1 MYQRKSVRCLGVD
14 PGIANTGIAIV
25 ESRPSGYTLK
35 YHATLRT
42 SKKDTE
48 ANRFRSLQWQL
59 ANVIDE
65 HNPALVA
72 IERVFFNKNI
82 TSNQT
87 TAGVIAIAL
96 CEAEKANLTS
106 YLLTPQEIKMA
117 SGIGR
122 TATKLLMAKMASR
135 LFGVE
140 FTPRQN
146 HAVDAAFAAVCGIL
160 KHRSGCIRDCQSLPS
175 KTGKC
180 GIISAESN

>member
-1 MYQRKSVRCLGVD
+1 MYQRKSLRCLGVD
-14 PGIANTGIAIV
+14 PGIVNTGIAIV
-25 ESRPSGYTLK
+25 ESRPSGNHTLK

-48 ANRFRSLQWQL
+48 ANRYRSLQWEL
-59 ANVIDE
+59 ATVIDA

-96 CEAEKANLTS
+96 CEAEKQDIPSIT
-106 YLLTPQEIKMA
+106 LLPQEIKAA
-117 SGIGR
+117 SGIGG
-122 TATKLLMAKMASR
+122 TATKPLMAKMASR

-146 HAVDAAFAAVCGIL
+146 HVVDAAFAALCGIL
-160 KHRSGCIRDCQSLPS
+160 KHRH
-175 KTGKC
+175 C

>member
-1 MYQRKSVRCLGVD
+1 MYQRKSVRCLGID

-25 ESRPSGYTLK
+25 ESRPSGNYTLK
-35 YHATLRT
+35 YHTTLRT

-48 ANRFRSLQWQL
+48 ANRFRSLQCQL
-59 ANVIDE
+59 ATVIDE

-72 IERVFFNKNI
+72 IERVFFNNNI

-87 TAGVIAIAL
+87 TAGVIALAL

-106 YLLTPQEIKMA
+106 YLLTPQEIKAA
-117 SGIGR
+117 SGLGR
-122 TATKLLMAKMASR
+122 TATKPLMAKMASR

-140 FTPRQN
+140 FTPREN

-160 KHRSGCIRDCQSLPS
+160 KHRH
-175 KTGKC
+175 C

>member
-1 MYQRKSVRCLGVD
+1 M
-14 PGIANTGIAIV
+14 
-25 ESRPSGYTLK
+25 
-35 YHATLRT
+35 
-42 SKKDTE
+42 
-48 ANRFRSLQWQL
+48 
-59 ANVIDE
+59 IDE

-87 TAGVIAIAL
+87 TAGVIALAL
-96 CEAEKANLTS
+96 CEAEKQDIPS
-106 YLLTPQEIKMA
+106 YLLTPQEIKQA

-122 TATKLLMAKMASR
+122 AATKPLMAKMASR

-160 KHRSGCIRDCQSLPS
+160 NHRSGCIRDRQSLPS
-175 KTGKC
+175 KTR
-180 GIISAESN
+180 